1 MIEKALGRAE
11 VRAAL
16 SGPVRDLPREEIEV
30 LDYKPPVGWRREIFP
45 FRREE
50 SPPRKRC
57 VVGVDRL
64 R

>member
-1 MIEKALGRAE
+1 MSARDSKTRESAE
-11 VRAAL
+11 V
-16 SGPVRDLPREEIEV
+16 VEV
-30 LDYKPPVGWRREIFP
+30 LDYKPPVGRCRRVWP

-50 SPPRKRC
+50 SPPRKKY